1 MGGDGALP
9 SLPSSNVEGS
19 GEAKLRGHTA
29 TLKPTFLRARK
40 NAVYALD
47 SNPKISTFCAKITIA
62 LVLAK

>member
-29 TLKPTFLRARK
+29 TLKPTFLEQEK
-40 NAVYALD
+40 TQFML
-47 SNPKISTFCAKITIA
+47 SIPTPK
-62 LVLAK
+62 